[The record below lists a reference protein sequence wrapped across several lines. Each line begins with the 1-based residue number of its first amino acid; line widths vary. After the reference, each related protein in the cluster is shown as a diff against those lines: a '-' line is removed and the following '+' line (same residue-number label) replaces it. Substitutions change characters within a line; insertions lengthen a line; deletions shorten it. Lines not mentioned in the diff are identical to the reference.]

1 MEEKIIA
8 AFKSRSQLMSFD
20 AAMRRAGIKTEIVPT
35 PRAVALGCGLSAAFS
50 KKALQ
55 TAICCRE
62 QTEKAYGRPT
72 TGRQVWA
79 LWTLPTRM
87 RLNGIPIN

>member
-1 MEEKIIA
+1 MEGKIIA

-50 KKALQ
+50 K
-55 TAICCRE
+55 
-62 QTEKAYGRPT
+62 
-72 TGRQVWA
+72 
-79 LWTLPTRM
+79 
-87 RLNGIPIN
+87 

>member
-1 MEEKIIA
+1 MEGKIIA

-50 KKALQ
+50 KEALKTARSIIKATEP
-55 TAICCRE
+55 TAFE
-62 QTEKAYGRPT
+62 GFYETVNVKGRSVV
-72 TGRQVWA
+72 R
-79 LWTLPTRM
+79 RSS
-87 RLNGIPIN
+87 